1 MLMLADYNQEDHGRK
16 IKREKTMRAAEFIR
30 KLADII
36 DSADQEP
43 GTDEIGRSMG
53 SDGGDAMSSKTMQ
66 RMDPAPEPE
75 QDTGDDDKMVP
86 PLQQKHELLKKVA
99 GVDNEYDREAGCG
112 DEEGSNELDRM
123 KKVAGVVMAGD
134 ENDVN

>member
-1 MLMLADYNQEDHGRK
+1 MKLSDIMRDIADLIDQ
-16 IKREKTMRAAEFIR
+16 KTGQ
-30 KLADII
+30 
-36 DSADQEP
+36 SS
-43 GTDEIGRSMG
+43 TDEIGRSIG

-66 RMDPAPEPE
+66 RMEPVPEPE

-99 GVDNEYDREAGCG
+99 GVDNEYDREAGNSEQP
-112 DEEGSNELDRM
+112 DDLDRM
-123 KKVAGVVMAGD
+123 KKMAGIMMAGD